1 MAKNNSSTSIIL
13 DLFPRFQNFDRKY
26 KGQNQNFIL
35 KIINKAFFVVLEK
48 PDFLNGSKVEF

>member
-13 DLFPRFQNFDRKY
+13 DLFPKNFDRKY

-35 KIINKAFFVVLEK
+35 KIINKAFFLLYLK
-48 PDFLNGSKVEF
+48 NQTF